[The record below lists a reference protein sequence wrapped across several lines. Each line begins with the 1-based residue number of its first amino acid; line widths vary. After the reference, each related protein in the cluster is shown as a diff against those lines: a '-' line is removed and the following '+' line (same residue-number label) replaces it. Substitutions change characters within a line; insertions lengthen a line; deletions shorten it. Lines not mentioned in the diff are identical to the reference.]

1 MKLLTLFFL
10 VSLASTAIPGPAVL
24 YVTTQGMRGGMRS
37 GLPTAFGIL
46 AADAFYIVLSVTGL
60 SAILAASYQLF
71 TIMKW
76 AGALYL
82 VYLGVRLVISGF
94 SAAAAPAV
102 PEGDG
107 GTGRSFLSG
116 FALHAANPK
125 ALLYFGSLVPQF
137 VVPGRPVAMQL
148 AALALVHLTTASCV
162 LIFYA
167 ASSSWLRRSG
177 VNARIARLFRIG
189 AGASLIG
196 AGVSLGCLRRSA
208 P

>member
-37 GLPTAFGIL
+37 GLPAALGIL

-60 SAILAASYQLF
+60 SAVLAASYQLF

-76 AGALYL
+76 AGAVYL
-82 VYLGVRLVISGF
+82 VYLGVRIVLSGLTA
-94 SAAAAPAV
+94 SVTRQAPAA
-102 PEGDG
+102 GS
-107 GTGRSFLSG
+107 GTGRSFLGG

-137 VVPGRPVAMQL
+137 VTTGKPLAMQL
-148 AALALVHLTTASCV
+148 AALALIHLSTASCV
-162 LIFYA
+162 LIIYA
-167 ASSSWLRRSG
+167 ASS
-177 VNARIARLFRIG
+177 ARLGRGSVGPGVSRFLRFA

-196 AGVSLGCLRRSA
+196 AGVSLGCLRRNS